1 MNRKVPK
8 LLTNLNDQLSFINL
22 EIDNESTR
30 CEKAIE
36 IILKTIDS
44 LRMIIYKSK
53 LQLDL
58 LEKNILGKKIE
69 LTEEYQKNMQTATEK
84 FDTFASKI
92 NDEKIEVSEKLDD
105 FKKEVVKSYKHLKKA
120 FKTL

>member
-1 MNRKVPK
+1 M
-8 LLTNLNDQLSFINL
+8 SFINL

-58 LEKNILGKKIE
+58 LEKNISGKKIE